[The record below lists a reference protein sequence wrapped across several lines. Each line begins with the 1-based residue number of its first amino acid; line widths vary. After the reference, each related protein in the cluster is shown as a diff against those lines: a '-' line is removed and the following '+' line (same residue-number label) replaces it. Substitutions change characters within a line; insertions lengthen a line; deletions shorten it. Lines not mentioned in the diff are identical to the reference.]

1 MILHFGQR
9 RLTDADT
16 FMAHLALVFLDQPF
30 GMHTKSD
37 PRATREPELLDETT

>member
-1 MILHFGQR
+1 MQILSWLTS
-9 RLTDADT
+9 RL
-16 FMAHLALVFLDQPF
+16 FFDQPF

>member
-1 MILHFGQR
+1 MQILSWLTS
-9 RLTDADT
+9 RL
-16 FMAHLALVFLDQPF
+16 FFFDQPF

>member
-16 FMAHLALVFLDQPF
+16 FMAHLAFVFSINRSACTQNP
-30 GMHTKSD
+30 T
-37 PRATREPELLDETT
+37 RATREPELLDETT